1 MKMTTLR
8 NNRRAIST
16 VLTTIIILVASVV
29 LGSGV
34 VVYGTSLFQGG
45 TQQEAISVQ
54 GVQLWVNATD
64 SNGIAWGAAAVR
76 NSGDKI
82 LSVDKV
88 EVRGTTVPFS
98 SWYVDTDPS
107 RVTVDNFQAQ
117 FISEGTDGSGDMK
130 DSSVV
135 TTSCSPAVA
144 LEIDLDGS
152 GGTNDKPTLCLAQQ
166 TGPVGLNP
174 GDRMVIY
181 FQVPDGTL
189 SSLDAGAASSMNIFA
204 GKTGAPSSVTI
215 ANT

>member
-1 MKMTTLR
+1 MNLTPLR
-8 NNRRAIST
+8 KNRRAIST

-34 VVYGTSLFQGG
+34 VVYGTSLFQSG
-45 TQQEAISVQ
+45 TQQEGVSVQ
-54 GVQLWVNATD
+54 GVALWVNGTD
-64 SNGIAWGAAAVR
+64 ANGIAWGAAAVR

-88 EVRGTTVPFS
+88 EVRGTTIPFS
-98 SWYVDTDPS
+98 SWYVDTDS
-107 RVTVDNFQAQ
+107 TRVSVDNFQAQ
-117 FISEGTDGSGDMK
+117 FISTGTNDSGDMA

-135 TTSCSPAVA
+135 TTTCSPVVD
-144 LEIDLDGS
+144 LMIDLDGA
-152 GGTNDKPTLCLAQQ
+152 GDNPTLCMSVRNS
-166 TGPVGLNP
+166 PVALNP

-189 SSLDAGAASSMNIFA
+189 TSLDAGSASSLNIFA
-204 GKTGAPSSVTI
+204 GKTGAPQSVTI

>member
-1 MKMTTLR
+1 MTPLR

-64 SNGIAWGAAAVR
+64 SNGVAWGAAAVR

-82 LSVDKV
+82 LSTDKI
-88 EVRGTTVPFS
+88 EVRGTNVPFS
-98 SWYVDTDPS
+98 AWYVDTDPD

-117 FISEGTDGSGDMK
+117 FISTGTVSGQMQSTGSTCASAD
-130 DSSVV
+130 
-135 TTSCSPAVA
+135 
-144 LEIDLDGS
+144 LEIDLDDAGAL
-152 GGTNDKPTLCLAQQ
+152 PALCMTKQS
-166 TGPVGLNP
+166 GPVGLNP
-174 GDRMVIY
+174 GDRMIIY
-181 FQVPDGTL
+181 FKVPDGTL
-189 SSLDAGAASSMNIFA
+189 SSLDAGATSSLNIFA
-204 GKTGAPSSVTI
+204 GKTGAPQSVTI

>member
-64 SNGIAWGAAAVR
+64 SNGVAWGAAAVR

-98 SWYVDTDPS
+98 SWYVDTDPN

-117 FISEGTDGSGDMK
+117 FVSEGTDGSGNMA
-130 DSSVV
+130 DSSSVD
-135 TTSCSPAVA
+135 TCTPTADLA
-144 LEIDLDGS
+144 IDLDGA
-152 GGTNDKPTLCLAQQ
+152 GTGKPTLCLEVQS
-166 TGPVGLNP
+166 GPVGLNP

-189 SSLDAGAASSMNIFA
+189 TSLDAGASSSMNIFA

>member
-1 MKMTTLR
+1 MKLTPLR
-8 NNRRAIST
+8 KNRRAIST

-34 VVYGTSLFQGG
+34 VVYGTSLFQSG
-45 TQQEAISVQ
+45 TQQEGVSVQ
-54 GVQLWVNATD
+54 GVALWVNGTD
-64 SNGIAWGAAAVR
+64 ANGIAWGAAAVR

-88 EVRGTTVPFS
+88 EVRGTTIPFS
-98 SWYVDTDPS
+98 SWYVDTDS
-107 RVTVDNFQAQ
+107 TRVSVDNFQAQ
-117 FISEGTDGSGDMK
+117 FISTGTDTNGDMA

-135 TTSCSPAVA
+135 TTTCSPVVD
-144 LEIDLDGS
+144 LMIDLDGT
-152 GGTNDKPTLCLAQQ
+152 GTNPTLCMSVRNS
-166 TGPVGLNP
+166 PVALNP

-189 SSLDAGAASSMNIFA
+189 TSLDAGSASSLNIFA
-204 GKTGAPSSVTI
+204 GKTGAPQSVTI

>member
-1 MKMTTLR
+1 MTTLR

-64 SNGIAWGAAAVR
+64 SSGVAWGAAAVR

-98 SWYVDTDPS
+98 AWYVDTDPS

-117 FISEGTDGSGDMK
+117 FVSEGTDGNGDMA
-130 DSSVV
+130 DSASVD
-135 TTSCSPAVA
+135 TCTPTADLA
-144 LEIDLDGS
+144 IDLDGA
-152 GGTNDKPTLCLAQQ
+152 GTGKPTLCLEVQS
-166 TGPVGLNP
+166 GPVGLNP

-189 SSLDAGAASSMNIFA
+189 TSLDAGAASSMNIFA

>member
-54 GVQLWVNATD
+54 GVQLWVNGTD
-64 SNGIAWGAAAVR
+64 ANGIAWGAAAVR

-82 LSVDKV
+82 LSVDKI
-88 EVRGTTVPFS
+88 EVRGTNVPFS
-98 SWYVDTDPS
+98 QWYVDTDPD

-117 FISEGTDGSGDMK
+117 FVSEGTDANGDMK
-130 DSSVV
+130 DSTSVD
-135 TTSCSPAVA
+135 TCSPAVE
-144 LEIDLDGS
+144 LSIDLDGATT
-152 GGTNDKPTLCLAQQ
+152 GKPTLCLAVQ

-181 FQVPDGTL
+181 FQLPDGTL
-189 SSLDAGAASSMNIFA
+189 SSLDAGATSSLNIFA
-204 GKTGAPSSVTI
+204 GKTGAPQSVTI
-215 ANT
+215 GNT

>member
-1 MKMTTLR
+1 MTPLR

-54 GVQLWVNATD
+54 GVQLWVNGTD
-64 SNGIAWGAAAVR
+64 ANGIAWGAAAVR

-82 LSVDKV
+82 LSVDKI
-88 EVRGTTVPFS
+88 EVRGTNVPFS
-98 SWYVDTDPS
+98 QWYVDTDPD

-117 FISEGTDGSGDMK
+117 FVSEGTDSNGDMK
-130 DSSVV
+130 DSTSVD
-135 TTSCSPAVA
+135 TCSPAVE
-144 LEIDLDGS
+144 LSIDLDGATT
-152 GGTNDKPTLCLAQQ
+152 GKPTLCLAVQ

-181 FQVPDGTL
+181 FQLPDGTL
-189 SSLDAGAASSMNIFA
+189 SSLDAGATSSLNIFA
-204 GKTGAPSSVTI
+204 GKTGAPQSVTI
-215 ANT
+215 GNT

>member
-64 SNGIAWGAAAVR
+64 ANGVAWGAAAVR

-98 SWYVDTDPS
+98 SWYVDTDPD

-117 FISEGTDGSGDMK
+117 FVSEGTDGNGNMN
-130 DSSVV
+130 DSASVD
-135 TTSCSPAVA
+135 TCTPTADLA
-144 LEIDLDGS
+144 IDLDGAAT
-152 GGTNDKPTLCLAQQ
+152 GKPTLCLETQ

-189 SSLDAGAASSMNIFA
+189 TSLDAGASSSMNIFA

>member
-54 GVQLWVNATD
+54 GVQLWVNGTD
-64 SNGIAWGAAAVR
+64 ANGIAWGAAAVR

-82 LSVDKV
+82 LSVDKI
-88 EVRGTTVPFS
+88 EVRGTNVPFS
-98 SWYVDTDPS
+98 QWYVDTDPD

-117 FISEGTDGSGDMK
+117 FVSEGTDSNGDML
-130 DSSVV
+130 DSASVD
-135 TTSCSPAVA
+135 TCSPAVE
-144 LEIDLDGS
+144 LSIDLDGAS
-152 GGTNDKPTLCLAQQ
+152 TGKPTLCLAVQ

-181 FQVPDGTL
+181 FQIPDGTL
-189 SSLDAGAASSMNIFA
+189 SSLDAGATSSLNIFA
-204 GKTGAPSSVTI
+204 GKTGAPQSVTI

>member
-64 SNGIAWGAAAVR
+64 TNGIAWGAAAVR

-117 FISEGTDGSGDMK
+117 FVSEGTDGSGDMN
-130 DSSVV
+130 DSASVD
-135 TTSCSPAVA
+135 TCTPTADLA
-144 LEIDLDGS
+144 IDLDGS
-152 GGTNDKPTLCLAQQ
+152 GTGKPTLCLEVQS
-166 TGPVGLNP
+166 GPVGLNP

-189 SSLDAGAASSMNIFA
+189 TSLDAGASSSMNIFA

>member
-54 GVQLWVNATD
+54 GVSLWVNATD

-82 LSVDKV
+82 LSLDKV
-88 EVRGTTVPFS
+88 EVRGTTIPFS
-98 SWYVDTDPS
+98 NWYVDTDQT
-107 RVTVDNFQAQ
+107 RVSVDNFQAQ
-117 FISEGTDGSGDMK
+117 FISEGTDGSGNMN
-130 DSSVV
+130 DSPVV
-135 TTSCSPAVA
+135 TTACSPVA
-144 LEIDLDGS
+144 DLEIDLDGS
-152 GGTNDKPTLCLAQQ
+152 GTNETLCMDAQ

-189 SSLDAGAASSMNIFA
+189 TSLDAGSAASLNIFA
-204 GKTGAPSSVTI
+204 GKTGAPSSVTV

>member
-1 MKMTTLR
+1 MKMTPLR

-54 GVQLWVNATD
+54 GVQLWVNGTD
-64 SNGIAWGAAAVR
+64 TNGIAWGAAAVR

-98 SWYVDTDPS
+98 AWYVDKDAS

-117 FISEGTDGSGDMK
+117 FVSEGTDALGMMSSS
-130 DSSVV
+130 SSVD
-135 TTSCSPAVA
+135 TCTPSVA
-144 LEIDLDGS
+144 LSIDLDGAAT
-152 GGTNDKPTLCLAQQ
+152 GKPTLCLAVQS
-166 TGPVGLNP
+166 GPVGLNP

-181 FQVPDGTL
+181 FKVPDGTL
-189 SSLDAGAASSMNIFA
+189 TSLDAGATSSMNIFA
-204 GKTGAPSSVTI
+204 GKTGAPQSVTI

>member
-1 MKMTTLR
+1 MTTLR

-54 GVQLWVNATD
+54 GSSLWVNATD
-64 SNGIAWGAAAVR
+64 SNGVAWGAAAVR

-82 LSVDKV
+82 LSLDKV

-98 SWYVDTDPS
+98 NWYVDVDQT
-107 RVTVDNFQAQ
+107 RVSVDNFQAQ
-117 FISEGTDGSGDMK
+117 FISEGTDNNGDMM
-130 DSSVV
+130 DSTTV
-135 TTSCSPAVA
+135 TTACTGAD
-144 LEIDLDGS
+144 LQIDLDGN
-152 GGTNDKPTLCLAQQ
+152 GTNETLCMTTQ

-189 SSLDAGAASSMNIFA
+189 TSLDAGSAASMNIFA
-204 GKTGAPSSVTI
+204 GKTGAPSSVTV

>member
-1 MKMTTLR
+1 MTTLR

-45 TQQEAISVQ
+45 TQQEAIAVQ
-54 GVQLWVNATD
+54 GSSLWVNATD

-82 LSVDKV
+82 LSLDKV

-98 SWYVDTDPS
+98 NWYVDVDQT
-107 RVTVDNFQAQ
+107 RVSVDNFQAQ
-117 FISEGTDGSGDMK
+117 FISEGTDSNGNMN
-130 DSSVV
+130 DSTTV
-135 TTSCSPAVA
+135 TTACTGAD
-144 LEIDLDGS
+144 LQIDLDGS
-152 GGTNDKPTLCLAQQ
+152 GTNETLCMTTQ

-189 SSLDAGAASSMNIFA
+189 TSLDAGSAASMNIFA
-204 GKTGAPSSVTI
+204 GKTGAPSSVTV

>member
-54 GVQLWVNATD
+54 GSSLWVNATD
-64 SNGIAWGAAAVR
+64 SNGVAWGAAAVR

-82 LSVDKV
+82 LSLDKV

-98 SWYVDTDPS
+98 NWYVDVDQT
-107 RVTVDNFQAQ
+107 RVSVDNFQAQ
-117 FISEGTDGSGDMK
+117 FISEGTDGNGDMK
-130 DSSVV
+130 DSTTV
-135 TTSCSPAVA
+135 TNACSGAD
-144 LEIDLDGS
+144 LQIDLDADGS
-152 GGTNDKPTLCLAQQ
+152 NETLCMTTQ

-189 SSLDAGAASSMNIFA
+189 TSLDAGSAASMNIFA
-204 GKTGAPSSVTI
+204 GKTGAPSSVTV

>member
-1 MKMTTLR
+1 MTTLR

-45 TQQEAISVQ
+45 TQQEAIAVQ

-64 SNGIAWGAAAVR
+64 STGIAWGAAAVR

-117 FISEGTDGSGDMK
+117 FVSEGTDGTGDMK
-130 DSSVV
+130 DSSDADSC
-135 TTSCSPAVA
+135 TTAD
-144 LEIDLDGS
+144 LIIDLDGAAT
-152 GGTNDKPTLCLAQQ
+152 GKPTLCMVAQ

-189 SSLDAGAASSMNIFA
+189 TSLDAGAASSMNIFA

>member
-1 MKMTTLR
+1 MTTLR

-64 SNGIAWGAAAVR
+64 SNGVAWGAAAVR

-98 SWYVDTDPS
+98 SWYVDTDPA

-117 FISEGTDGSGDMK
+117 FVSEGTSSDGSMN
-130 DSSVV
+130 DSSSADSC
-135 TTSCSPAVA
+135 TTADLV
-144 LEIDLDGS
+144 IDLDGAS
-152 GGTNDKPTLCLAQQ
+152 TGKPTLCMVAQ

-189 SSLDAGAASSMNIFA
+189 TSLDAGAASSMNIFA

>member
-1 MKMTTLR
+1 MKLTPLR
-8 NNRRAIST
+8 KNRRAIST

-34 VVYGTSLFQGG
+34 VVYGTSLFQSG
-45 TQQEAISVQ
+45 TQQEGVSVQ
-54 GVQLWVNATD
+54 GVALWVNGTD
-64 SNGIAWGAAAVR
+64 ANGIAWGAAAVR

-88 EVRGTTVPFS
+88 EVRGTTIPFS
-98 SWYVDTDPS
+98 SWYVDTDS
-107 RVTVDNFQAQ
+107 TRVSVDNFQAQ
-117 FISEGTDGSGDMK
+117 FVSTGTDTNGDMA

-135 TTSCSPAVA
+135 TTTCSPVVD
-144 LEIDLDGS
+144 LMIDLDGA
-152 GGTNDKPTLCLAQQ
+152 GTNPTLCMSVRNS
-166 TGPVGLNP
+166 PVALNP

-189 SSLDAGAASSMNIFA
+189 TSLDAGSASSLNIFA
-204 GKTGAPSSVTI
+204 GKTGAPQSVTI

>member
-1 MKMTTLR
+1 MTTLR

-64 SNGIAWGAAAVR
+64 ANGVAWGAAAVR

-98 SWYVDTDPS
+98 SWYVDTDPA

-117 FISEGTDGSGDMK
+117 FVSEGTDNNGDMF
-130 DSSVV
+130 DSSSVD
-135 TTSCSPAVA
+135 TCTPTADLA
-144 LEIDLDGS
+144 IDLDGS
-152 GGTNDKPTLCLAQQ
+152 GTGKPTLCMTTQ

-189 SSLDAGAASSMNIFA
+189 TSLDAGASSSMNIFA

>member
-1 MKMTTLR
+1 MTTLR

-45 TQQEAISVQ
+45 TQQEAIAVQ
-54 GVQLWVNATD
+54 GSSLWVNATD

-82 LSVDKV
+82 LSLDKV

-98 SWYVDTDPS
+98 NWYVDVDQT
-107 RVTVDNFQAQ
+107 RVSVDNFQAQ
-117 FISEGTDGSGDMK
+117 FISEGTDSNGNMN
-130 DSSVV
+130 DSTTV
-135 TTSCSPAVA
+135 TTACTGAD
-144 LEIDLDGS
+144 LQIDLDGA
-152 GGTNDKPTLCLAQQ
+152 GTNETLCMTTQ

-189 SSLDAGAASSMNIFA
+189 TSLDAGSAASMNIFA
-204 GKTGAPSSVTI
+204 GKTGAPSSVTV

>member
-45 TQQEAISVQ
+45 TQQEAIAVQ
-54 GVQLWVNATD
+54 GSSLWVNATD

-82 LSVDKV
+82 LSLDKV

-98 SWYVDTDPS
+98 NWYVDVDQT
-107 RVTVDNFQAQ
+107 RVSVDNFQAQ
-117 FISEGTDGSGDMK
+117 FISEGTDSNGNMN
-130 DSSVV
+130 DSTTV
-135 TTSCSPAVA
+135 TTACTGAD
-144 LEIDLDGS
+144 LQIDLDGA
-152 GGTNDKPTLCLAQQ
+152 GTNETLCMTTQ

-189 SSLDAGAASSMNIFA
+189 TSLDAGSAASMNIFA
-204 GKTGAPSSVTI
+204 GKTGAPSSVTV

>member
-54 GVQLWVNATD
+54 GMQLWVNATD
-64 SNGIAWGAAAVR
+64 TNGVAWGAAAIR

-82 LSVDKV
+82 LSVDKI

-98 SWYVDTDPS
+98 SWYVDTDPA

-117 FISEGTDGSGDMK
+117 FVSEGTGASGVMN
-130 DSSVV
+130 SSSDAD
-135 TTSCSPAVA
+135 TCTPAVA
-144 LEIDLDGS
+144 LSIDLDGAAT
-152 GGTNDKPTLCLAQQ
+152 GKPTLCLAVQS
-166 TGPVGLNP
+166 GPVGLNP
-174 GDRMVIY
+174 GDRMVVY
-181 FQVPDGTL
+181 FKIPDGTL
-189 SSLDAGAASSMNIFA
+189 TSLDAGAQSSMNIFA
-204 GKTGAPSSVTI
+204 GRTGSPQSVTI

>member
-1 MKMTTLR
+1 
-8 NNRRAIST
+8 
-16 VLTTIIILVASVV
+16 VASVV

-54 GVQLWVNATD
+54 GVQLWVNGTD
-64 SNGIAWGAAAVR
+64 ANGIAWGAAAVR

-82 LSVDKV
+82 LSVDKI
-88 EVRGTTVPFS
+88 EVRGTNVPFS
-98 SWYVDTDPS
+98 QWYVDTDPD

-117 FISEGTDGSGDMK
+117 FVSEGTDSNGDML
-130 DSSVV
+130 DSASVD
-135 TTSCSPAVA
+135 TCSPAVE
-144 LEIDLDGS
+144 LSIDLDGAS
-152 GGTNDKPTLCLAQQ
+152 TGKPTLCLAVQ

-181 FQVPDGTL
+181 FQIPDGTL
-189 SSLDAGAASSMNIFA
+189 SSLDAGATSSLNIFA
-204 GKTGAPSSVTI
+204 GKTGAPQSVTI

>member
-54 GVQLWVNATD
+54 GVQLWVNGTD
-64 SNGIAWGAAAVR
+64 ANGIAWGAAAVR

-82 LSVDKV
+82 LSVDKI
-88 EVRGTTVPFS
+88 EVRGTNVPFS
-98 SWYVDTDPS
+98 QWYVDTDPE

-117 FISEGTDGSGDMK
+117 FVSEGTDGEGHMLNSADTDG
-130 DSSVV
+130 
-135 TTSCSPAVA
+135 CSPSVA
-144 LEIDLDGS
+144 LEIDLDGTTDPE
-152 GGTNDKPTLCLAQQ
+152 GKPTLCLGVQ

-181 FQVPDGTL
+181 FKIPDGTL
-189 SSLDAGAASSMNIFA
+189 SSLDAGATSSLNIFA
-204 GKTGAPSSVTI
+204 GKTGAPQSVTI